1 MRKYFTLFLIY
12 IGLLFTHSHAQYQV
26 SGNASALTPDTF
38 LLTPDAAWQ
47 NGAIWYKLKH
57 NFNSPFSITGSM
69 FFGDFDD
76 GADGIVFVIQN
87 KCLVAGTAGGGIGY
101 QNFPGYSLGV
111 EFDTYQNV
119 GAPSNDPVYD
129 HLAILRDGSI
139 DHLTNLAGP
148 VQMDATLANV
158 EDNNWHPFQ
167 IDYIPATSTINV
179 YFGGNLRLSYIID
192 IPSNILH
199 GESYAYWGFTSA
211 TGGSWADNRVA
222 ISSVTALT
230 LDDTTICAGSQ
241 SVNLAPLDAV
251 NVAFNHTAAASS
263 IEGPFVAASAFD
275 NNLNTR
281 WSSVFS
287 DPQWISVDLGQPTDI
302 DSVVLY
308 WEGAYGSEYII
319 QTSTDNV
326 TWTDQYHEYAGNG
339 GMDRIYFS
347 ATNVRYVRMYGL
359 QRGTPYG
366 YSLWEFE
373 VYSTPQYAWTP
384 NDGSI
389 SDTTSASPTFS
400 PTTTTT
406 YTLTIPDPCLGQTSL
421 NFTIIVDCNPLS
433 IELLSFDGMLNNRQI
448 DLFWVTANEINN
460 DYFIVE
466 RSVDAINWNAIG
478 QIDGAGTYTG
488 QLNYLLI
495 DDNLDW
501 TVPGYYYRLIQ
512 FDFNGA
518 FSHSDIIFI
527 PLKTDFGNNLVI
539 FPSPVTA
546 DQQIHIVGI
555 NADSDAFSM
564 YDVSGKS
571 VLNEVSTI
579 KVSKDH
585 LLVDVSQ
592 LAGGYY
598 MVRCGKQQEKFMKL

>member
-1 MRKYFTLFLIY
+1 MRYLALLLVFTGVMHMRSY
-12 IGLLFTHSHAQYQV
+12 AQYQV
-26 SGNASALTPDTF
+26 SGNASALNPDTF

-57 NFNSPFSITGSM
+57 NFNTPFAITGSM

-76 GADGIVFVIQN
+76 GADGIVFVVQN

-111 EFDTYQNV
+111 EFDTYQNI

-148 VQMDATLANV
+148 VQMDAVAANV
-158 EDNNWHPFQ
+158 EDNNWHSFQ
-167 IDYIPATSTINV
+167 ITYNPATTTLNI
-179 YFGGNLRLSYIID
+179 YFGGNLRLSYNID
-192 IPSNILH
+192 ISNNILH
-199 GESYAYWGFTSA
+199 GGDYAYWGFTSA

-222 ISSVTALT
+222 ITSVTALT
-230 LDDTTICAGSQ
+230 LDDTTICAGTQ

-251 NVAFNHTAAASS
+251 NVAFNHPAAASS
-263 IEGPFVAASAFD
+263 VEGPFVAASAFD
-275 NNLNTR
+275 NNMGTR
-281 WSSVFS
+281 WSSAFA
-287 DPQWISVDLGQPTDI
+287 DPQWISVDLGIPTDI

-326 TWTDQYHEYAGNG
+326 SWTDQYHEFAGNG
-339 GMDRIYFS
+339 GTDRIYFT

-373 VYSTPQYAWTP
+373 VYSTPEYAWAP
-384 NDGSI
+384 NDGSV
-389 SDTTSASPTFS
+389 SDTTSANPTFS

-406 YTLTIPDPCLGQTSL
+406 YTLTIPDPCLGQTQL
-421 NFTIIVDCNPLS
+421 NFTIVVDCTPLP
-433 IELLSFDGMLNNRQI
+433 IELLSFNGVLNNRQI
-448 DLFWVTANEINN
+448 DLFWVTETEINN

-466 RSVDAINWNAIG
+466 RSVDALNWTAIG
-478 QIDGAGTYTG
+478 QVDGAGTHFG
-488 QLNYLLI
+488 QLHYMLVDNDI
-495 DDNLDW
+495 DW
-501 TVPGYYYRLIQ
+501 MVAGYYYRLIQ
-512 FDFNGA
+512 VDFNVN
-518 FSHSDIIFI
+518 STTSNVIFI
-527 PLKTDFGNNLVI
+527 PLNKDFGEDMIL
-539 FPSPVTA
+539 FPSPIVSG
-546 DQQIHIVGI
+546 QFLHIVGI
-555 NADSDAFSM
+555 NSETDTFYM

-571 VLNEVSTI
+571 VINDVSAVI
-579 KVSKDH
+579 VSKDH
-585 LLVDVSQ
+585 LLVNVSE
-592 LAGGYY
+592 LATGYY
-598 MVRCGKQQEKFMKL
+598 MVRCGKQQGKFMKL